1 MYHHTEEKRT
11 VKDSAKLAIKATLNF
26 REKARIPTQRID
38 SAERKLLKL
47 YDEYYLLKKARLRV
61 SENQKLKE
69 SMFLDELQSLFDASS
84 KDALEIMRNEEEKTS
99 SCSMTSVDKN
109 LVDMEKRKQVRI
121 EKEETRKGKHC
132 DSEIKESE
140 KEIENLSD
148 ASDIDESELD
158 NLYIYPKKYQMCPKN
173 QEGVSSQL

>member
-26 REKARIPTQRID
+26 WEKARIPTQRID

-47 YDEYYLLKKARLRV
+47 YDEYCLLKKARLRV

-84 KDALEIMRNEEEKTS
+84 KDALEIMRNEDKTFLIMQREDTS
-99 SCSMTSVDKN
+99 SCRITSVDKN

-121 EKEETRKGKHC
+121 DKEEMRKGKHC

-148 ASDIDESELD
+148 ASDIDEVLS
-158 NLYIYPKKYQMCPKN
+158 
-173 QEGVSSQL
+173 